1 MAAKTE
7 VRPLSTQWLGDVVR
21 VWVDLFEEHDLLTYA
36 TAIAFRLLIALVPL
50 TLLSL
55 ALLGSFG
62 EQHVWDDTL
71 GPAVESKVTA
81 PVYGGID
88 YTVQR
93 IFETPGAALIAFG
106 VILSIWDVS
115 GGVRAS
121 MGALN
126 RVYDTDEK
134 RSTGLRFGVSMAI
147 AISTIVLVV
156 GALLVVLAAPNVVSH
171 GALHWLLTVAR
182 WPVAVVLLGSAIALL
197 VRYGPA
203 EHPKARW
210 ATAGGALVIVAWVVA
225 SLVFRWY
232 VSSVADFRSAAGVL
246 VAVLVLT
253 TYLYVSSIIFLV
265 GVELDEL
272 LRKSARDASTFRGAL
287 RAIARGG

>member
-1 MAAKTE
+1 VAAKTE
-7 VRPLSTQWLGDVVR
+7 ARPLSTQWLGDVVR
-21 VWVDLFEEHDLLTYA
+21 VWVDLFEEHDLLTCA

-62 EQHVWDDTL
+62 EEHVWNDTL
-71 GPAVESKVTA
+71 GPAIEGKVTA
-81 PVYGGID
+81 PVYAGID

-93 IFETPGAALIAFG
+93 IFETPGAGLIAFA
-106 VILSIWDVS
+106 VVLSVWDVS

-126 RVYDTDEK
+126 RVYETDEK
-134 RSTGLRFGVSMAI
+134 RPTAVRFGVSMAI
-147 AISTIVLVV
+147 AVSTIVLVV
-156 GALLVVLAAPNVVSH
+156 GALLVVLAAPNLAAH
-171 GALHWLLTVAR
+171 GALHWPLTVLR
-182 WPVAVVLLGSAIALL
+182 WPVAVVLLGTAISVL

-203 EHPKARW
+203 EHPRARW
-210 ATAGGALVIVAWVVA
+210 ATVGGALVIVAWVVA
-225 SLVFRWY
+225 SLIFRWY
-232 VSSVADFRSAAGVL
+232 VSSVANFKSAGGVL

-272 LRKSARDASTFRGAL
+272 LRKSAHDASTLRGAL